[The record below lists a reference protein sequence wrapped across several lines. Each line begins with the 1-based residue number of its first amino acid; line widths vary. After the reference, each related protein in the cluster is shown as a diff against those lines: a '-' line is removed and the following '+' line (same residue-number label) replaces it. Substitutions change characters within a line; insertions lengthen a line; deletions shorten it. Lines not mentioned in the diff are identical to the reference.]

1 MSQSSSSRTAD
12 NSCIYACLDPR
23 ELTHIHESDTSL
35 LRDLSFA
42 DTRMLPQAVVHYIET
57 HHDLCEHYGLFP
69 EYLPYVG
76 LRQTIAPTDC
86 PLIIKHIYSL
96 CHQQLSTSQEP
107 TEIEV

>member
-12 NSCIYACLDPR
+12 NFYFRVSDHPR
-23 ELTHIHESDTSL
+23 ELTHIHESDTSP

-42 DTRMLPQAVVHYIET
+42 DTRMFPQAVVHYIET

-76 LRQTIAPTDC
+76 LRQTIAPTDS
-86 PLIIKHIYSL
+86 PLFIKHIYSL
-96 CHQQLSTSQEP
+96 CHQQLSVFQEP

>member
-1 MSQSSSSRTAD
+1 MPKSSSPWVVD
-12 NSCIYACLDPR
+12 NFHFRVSDHPR
-23 ELTHIHESDTSL
+23 VFIQNHESDTSL
-35 LRDLSFA
+35 LRDLLFA
-42 DTRMLPQAVVHYIET
+42 DIRMFPQAVVHYIET

-69 EYLPYVG
+69 EYLPYIG

-96 CHQQLSTSQEP
+96 CHQQLSASQEP